1 VGLSQRKYAKHR
13 QVSLSAVQK
22 ALRTG
27 RIAVG
32 ADGTIDPEAAD
43 RAWTARTATKINGT
57 AGRRGLATGVPLDPD
72 AYHKARTAKLE
83 AEAEREALE
92 LRVRKAELLER
103 TVVVNEVFTV
113 HQELRMGWQTWPAR
127 VGDQIAASLGVDPLT
142 VVSVL
147 EHHVEVEL
155 ARLADVVL
163 TLPSAPE
170 ASLS

>member
-1 VGLSQRKYAKHR
+1 MGLSQRGYARHR
-13 QVSLSAVQK
+13 SCSLKAVQK
-22 ALRTG
+22 ALATG
-27 RIAVG
+27 RIQALP
-32 ADGTIDPEAAD
+32 DGTIDPEAAD
-43 RAWTARTATKINGT
+43 RAWSTRTATKINGT
-57 AGRRGLATGVPLDPD
+57 AGRREPATGVPLDAD

-113 HQELRMGWQTWPAR
+113 HQLRMGWQTWPAR
-127 VGDQIAASLGVDPLT
+127 AGDQIAASLGVDPLT

-155 ARLADVVL
+155 ARLADAVL
-163 TLPSAPE
+163 TLPSSPDVVT
-170 ASLS
+170 S

>member
-1 VGLSQRKYAKHR
+1 MGLSIRGYAKHHGVTH
-13 QVSLSAVQK
+13 QAVRK
-22 ALRTG
+22 AIAAG
-27 RIAVG
+27 RIPVL

-57 AGRRGLATGVPLDPD
+57 AEHRARAPGVPIDPD

-92 LRVRKAELLER
+92 LRVRKADLLER

-127 VGDQIAASLGVDPLT
+127 VGDQIAASLGVDPLHGG
-142 VVSVL
+142 SVL
-147 EHHVEVEL
+147 EAHGAVEP
-155 ARLADVVL
+155 ARA
-163 TLPSAPE
+163 A
-170 ASLS
+170 